1 MRDIKFRCWDEHS
14 GMCYF
19 TLKEMWEFDTPPTKN
34 FDDMVWMQY
43 TGLLDK
49 NGVEIYEG
57 DKYQVADNITYEVIY
72 IDKEEME
79 EYYGCF
85 GLQNKKRNLI
95 MPFDSYALSG
105 GEVIGNIY
113 EDKK

>member
-43 TGLLDK
+43 TGPKDK

-57 DKYQVADNITYEVIY
+57 DKVVQNWDEPVSGRNEGVVVWNEKEAMFL
-72 IDKEEME
+72 ID
-79 EYYGCF
+79 YPG
-85 GLQNKKRNLI
+85 GGGSI
-95 MPFDSYALSG
+95 MNHSTLKN
-105 GEVIGNIY
+105 EVIGNIY